1 MNHYLTVLDFTT
13 GTTHIY
19 KLTSLQQPNDETVE
33 KFMEEQ
39 GHKVSDCEWML
50 ADNIKMEI

>member
-1 MNHYLTVLDFTT
+1 MNKYLTVLDFNT

-19 KLTSLQQPNDETVE
+19 KLTSVQLPNDETVE

-39 GHKVSDCEWML
+39 GHRVSDCEWML